1 MSLGSKIAMGALGAA
16 AGSLA
21 ARALGG
27 GWKKVT
33 GKQPPNP
40 NDPEV
45 PVLQA
50 LAWVAASGLIMAGA
64 QVLVN
69 RFGVRRWQAKVKPV
83 TVKLDGA

>member
-1 MSLGSKIAMGALGAA
+1 MSVKSKIILGVLGAA

-21 ARALGG
+21 ARGLTGA
-27 GWKKVT
+27 WMRVT
-33 GKQPPNP
+33 GDEPPDP

-45 PVLQA
+45 PVIQA

-69 RFGVRRWQAKVKPV
+69 RLGVRRWQSKPKPV
-83 TVKLDGA
+83 TVRV

>member
-1 MSLGSKIAMGALGAA
+1 MSVKNKIALGILGAV

-21 ARALGG
+21 ARVLTG
-27 GWKKVT
+27 GWKRVT
-33 GKQPPNP
+33 GQEPPDP

-45 PVLQA
+45 PVIQA

-69 RFGVRRWQAKVKPV
+69 RLGVRRWQSKPKPV
-83 TVKLDGA
+83 SVRV